1 MAALAV
7 QYGPSPAATKGF
19 RVPIARHLPS
29 DKLSRAVVSD
39 GCVYIAGTTAAD
51 AAPDAKGQTAA
62 LLAKIDK
69 ALAAAGSDKSRLLSA
84 NVFVSD
90 MRVKPGMDEAWLA
103 WVDPK
108 NLPAR
113 ATVETLLG
121 SPQTLVEIMV
131 IAAPAVQ
138 QGASSMSNIVR
149 TNPMGKLCDMVEHNG
164 VLYLAGQVSEDLKLD
179 AKGQTENI
187 LKQIDDLLK
196 GAGSSKSKL
205 LSATVYVN
213 DMRDKPKM
221 DEAWLK
227 WIDTKNLPARATVE
241 ARLGSPDTLV
251 EIMCIAA
258 K

>member
-1 MAALAV
+1 M
-7 QYGPSPAATKGF
+7 S
-19 RVPIARHLPS
+19 IARHHS
-29 DKLSRAVVSD
+29 SGKLSRAVVAD
-39 GCVYIAGTTAAD
+39 GRVYIAGTTAAD
-51 AAPDAKGQTAA
+51 AAPDSKGQTAA
-62 LLAKIDK
+62 ILKQIDA
-69 ALAAAGSDKSRLLSA
+69 ALAEAGSDKSHLLSV
-84 NVFVSD
+84 NCFVSD

-121 SPQTLVEIMV
+121 NPQTLVEIMV
-131 IAAPAVQ
+131 IAATSSAASQ
-138 QGASSMSNIVR
+138 QGAGMSNIVR
-149 TNPMGKLCDMVEHNG
+149 TNPMGKLCDMVEYNG
-164 VLYLAGQVSEDLKLD
+164 VLYLAGQVSENLKLD
-179 AKGQTENI
+179 AKGQTEDI
-187 LKQIDDLLK
+187 LKQIDALLA
-196 GAGSSKSKL
+196 GAGSNKSKL
-205 LSATVYVN
+205 LTATVYVN

-227 WIDTKNLPARATVE
+227 WIDPKNLPARATVE